1 MKTIFFKVTLCVSAL
16 AIAGVLWV
24 KVQSTD
30 TLSDIQ
36 LAYIEALAN
45 NSESGTQTCTRAV
58 AWANCYDKRG
68 NWTGLRITAVTEYVV
83 SSVVEICEHAR
94 VTSCPSGSM

>member
-1 MKTIFFKVTLCVSAL
+1 MKAIFFKVTLCVSAL

-36 LAYIEALAN
+36 LAN

>member
-1 MKTIFFKVTLCVSAL
+1 MKAIFFKVTLCVSAL

-36 LAYIEALAN
+36 LANIGNY
-45 NSESGTQTCTRAV
+45 SGIKS
-58 AWANCYDKRG
+58 Y
-68 NWTGLRITAVTEYVV
+68 
-83 SSVVEICEHAR
+83 
-94 VTSCPSGSM
+94 

>member
-1 MKTIFFKVTLCVSAL
+1 MKTFFLKVTLCVSAF
-16 AIAGVLWV
+16 AIASILWV
-24 KVQSTD
+24 KVQSSD

-36 LAYIEALAN
+36 LANIEALAN
-45 NSESGTQTCTRAV
+45 NGESGTQTCTRAA
-58 AWANCYDKRG
+58 AWANCYDKKG
-68 NWTGLRITAVTEYVV
+68 NWTGMRITAVTEYVV